1 MRNTWNTKRQKNLF
15 LSHITNDNSNEG
27 AVDESKIYGR
37 HYTKI
42 VIYPEKMLCI
52 YYNYWWQ
59 NVTDRATVIEWAVN
73 FRQRFCNALSID
85 ATLPCYSSTQFILQ
99 VLHLQGRPYSQQ
111 HLFAITRSSIVD
123 FLHQQDPFK
132 KNPPMK
138 NIHFPTKFGHE
149 RGYSS
154 MSFLVRKMKICQRCR
169 IIFYL

>member
-1 MRNTWNTKRQKNLF
+1 M
-15 LSHITNDNSNEG
+15 
-27 AVDESKIYGR
+27 
-37 HYTKI
+37 
-42 VIYPEKMLCI
+42 
-52 YYNYWWQ
+52 
-59 NVTDRATVIEWAVN
+59 N
-73 FRQRFCNALSID
+73 FRQRFCNALVVKHKYSDSLPINQTFNYKRESTRNPRYDQSHTNTLRNHYPFFSCQESFSLTNLTVEGGLAD
-85 ATLPCYSSTQFILQ
+85 ATSACYSSTQFILQ

-111 HLFAITRSSIVD
+111 HPFAMTRSLIVD

-138 NIHFPTKFGHE
+138 NLHFPTKFGHA